1 MNHRNHSD
9 GIGNTDTVREI
20 ITPFFPTLNWRIGPA
35 AMPVFVSLLIQS
47 PSIMLGVVGVSVVL
61 GVDVGVGV
69 SVVVGGVVV
78 GGVVTGGVVV
88 GGVVTGGVVVG
99 DVVVDAEAQP
109 PKIGATTTSITTAI
123 IKSLFIFPL
132 PHELF
137 N

>member
-47 PSIMLGVVGVSVVL
+47 PSIRLGVVGVSVVL

-88 GGVVTGGVVVG
+88 GGVVVG